1 MKYKNG
7 DVVVLVDYYNDGDM
21 TAFDSGEL
29 MLGNKYIVTYD
40 NWTVEDND
48 AWTIDVKG
56 TNYCFSRNMV
66 VLYERDGI
74 VYKQNDPC
82 YIDPCEYSI
91 ATESS
96 VTTESSAVEEYIPT
110 HILVPILKRR
120 NKARNKYDR
129 EIVPGVFVDVY
140 DVLYAFGVEDSA
152 LQHLIKKALAVG
164 KRGHKDK
171 LEDYEDILSSAKR
184 ALEQHEEWQKQDNAI

>member
-29 MLGNKYIVTYD
+29 VLGNKYVVTHD

-48 AWTIDVKG
+48 AWTIDVKW

-66 VLYERDGI
+66 GLYERDGI
-74 VYKQNDPC
+74 VYEQNDPC
-82 YIDPCEYSI
+82 YIDHCEYSK
-91 ATESS
+91 TP
-96 VTTESSAVEEYIPT
+96 EEYIQT

-140 DVLYAFGVEDSA
+140 DVLYAFGVEDGA

-171 LEDYEDILSSAKR
+171 QEDYEDILASAKR